1 MPGRRTRPAPASS
14 PSPSSVRH
22 GGGGSGRIGQNLRRR
37 IYIKQM
43 QRSWLLFGGQ
53 NLLNSLPN
61 LLFKCFARGGD
72 EKKEEL
78 HQGDVKKT

>member
-37 IYIKQM
+37 ICTEAKAKVVAAVWGAEFIKF
-43 QRSWLLFGGQ
+43 L
-53 NLLNSLPN
+53 
-61 LLFKCFARGGD
+61 A
-72 EKKEEL
+72 EL
-78 HQGDVKKT
+78 VV